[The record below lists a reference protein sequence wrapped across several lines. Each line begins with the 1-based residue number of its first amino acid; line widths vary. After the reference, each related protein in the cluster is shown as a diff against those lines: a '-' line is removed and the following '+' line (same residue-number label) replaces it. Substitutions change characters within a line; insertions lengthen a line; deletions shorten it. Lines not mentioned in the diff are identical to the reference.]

1 MFCPARPYF
10 LSPDSPFQ
18 NPPAIGSY
26 WLVPHILVLLS
37 AEKENESRLF
47 FWILLSVLLCQLCS
61 ILQTCLSSKMGMFPF
76 ATKPCQCHFHT
87 GRVRTA
93 ANKENMQN
101 SCRTAWNQL
110 HRNKELKLHKVW
122 EHQLQFLSG
131 CRLGAS
137 LIQFFFLVYPTIAE
151 TQQKTQ
157 PQPNYHIY
165 TKQNSNT
172 TRRTVSNW

>member
-101 SCRTAWNQL
+101 SCRTQHEISFTETKNSSFTRFENTSCSSYQVAG
-110 HRNKELKLHKVW
+110 W
-122 EHQLQFLSG
+122 EQ
-131 CRLGAS
+131 
-137 LIQFFFLVYPTIAE
+137 V
-151 TQQKTQ
+151 
-157 PQPNYHIY
+157 
-165 TKQNSNT
+165 
-172 TRRTVSNW
+172 